1 YLATLRGTTVG
12 VGAALALGGLHL
24 MYVRLLKQ
32 QRHVVKQRD
41 QRMMIE
47 LGRRL
52 KRRRAVPT
60 EANTPIGTHLILTGL
75 LLTVNGVVLDIGLP
89 AWLSARNEEV
99 ADRSMQARLKRRA
112 SKMERAKSPRTKPL
126 GRGWW
131 LKREDPTDGGP
142 ALDALIGPSAY
153 RGRAAAE
160 GLKQKLGG
168 SISGGPARRLSV
180 SDLDMAGRGAPMN
193 TRRSERFPGSTRPR

>member
-1 YLATLRGTTVG
+1 
-12 VGAALALGGLHL
+12 
-24 MYVRLLKQ
+24 MLKQ

-52 KRRRAVPT
+52 KRKKAVPT
-60 EANTPIGTHLILTGL
+60 ESNTPIGTHLILTGL

-89 AWLSARNEEV
+89 AWLASRNEAV
-99 ADRSMQARLKRRA
+99 AERTVQARLKRRA
-112 SKMERAKSPRTKPL
+112 AKMERAKPPRTKPL

-131 LKREDPTDGGP
+131 LKRDDPTDGGP
-142 ALDALIGPSAY
+142 AMDALIGPSAY

-160 GLKQKLGG
+160 GLKQKIGG
-168 SISGGPARRLSV
+168 TVVGGPARRLSV
-180 SDLDMAGRGAPMN
+180 ADLDMAGRGSPMN
-193 TRRSERFPGSTRPR
+193 TRKSERFRGAGPPV